1 MVLPIW
7 VVAVEV
13 VPVVL
18 VLMELQAQV
27 ALVV

>member
-1 MVLPIW
+1 MVLPTW